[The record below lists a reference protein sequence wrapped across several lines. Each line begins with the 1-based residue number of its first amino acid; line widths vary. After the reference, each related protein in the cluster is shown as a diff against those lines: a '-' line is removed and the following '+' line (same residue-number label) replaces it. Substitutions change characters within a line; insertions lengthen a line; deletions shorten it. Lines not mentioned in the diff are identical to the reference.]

1 MMPPSAEE
9 IAWAAGLFEGEGT
22 ITHSDGQLYVRLGN
36 TDQEVIRR
44 FADVFPFG
52 TLYGPYERHE
62 RDGYHRKPVWVW
74 IARAEY
80 GLDALAMMWPWLG
93 SRRRGRAQE
102 LTGIDFTCFVRAA
115 RELLAQERASQPP
128 PPPAAAA

>member
-52 TLYGPYERHE
+52 TLYGPYE
-62 RDGYHRKPVWVW
+62 
-74 IARAEY
+74 
-80 GLDALAMMWPWLG
+80 
-93 SRRRGRAQE
+93 E